1 MPSFVPCL
9 MFIGEQHARAEE
21 AVTFYVA
28 LWPNSRVE
36 TLERYG
42 PGDEEPEGTVKQASF
57 LLDGQPFSAMD
68 SHLPHPF
75 TFTPGAVAARAMWH
89 GGRDRPHLAA
99 LAEGG
104 TVLMPL
110 DRYPFGF
117 RFGWVDDRFGVSW
130 QLALSP

>member
-1 MPSFVPCL
+1 MFV
-9 MFIGEQHARAEE
+9 GEQHARAEE

-75 TFTPGAVAARAMWH
+75 TFTPALSLRVRCGTEAEI
-89 GGRDRPHLAA
+89 DRTFAA

-110 DRYPFGF
+110 DRYPFGV
-117 RFGWVDDRFGVSW
+117 RFGWVNDRFGVSW
-130 QLALSP
+130 QLTLEP